1 MSNDY
6 SSSSDDEYN
15 PGSQNRFHIQI
26 PQQQLNLNEVRKQN
40 QKKEKSKFTKQT
52 SSNFNKVA
60 SKFQNKKSDTKKYPD
75 SYTPR
80 DPRASLNA
88 SRLSYASFEDDA
100 GGDGDSDSNDDD
112 DDDDEF
118 NPGGSSSSKQN
129 LPHFKFDAD
138 DIRKSQGP
146 IESDDDSDSDD
157 GSYQDQTHID
167 FTHIQQAPHEQ
178 FYHTDSSDEE
188 HEITKRNHGRPES
201 YHQDPLE
208 RTKSGSSGKSS
219 DEHFAAN
226 TASSSSDSSRQPRK
240 PSIHSMRSH
249 ETNQSASKKSMQ
261 SGSKE
266 STGGLRG
273 ILRKMSLADR
283 IPSQDHDISHSDTF
297 LGRVLSGGHQGLS
310 GGGLAPGASRA
321 SRDRNGNEDEEKR
334 VGFADH
340 DDRGDYHH
348 DNIELQPLS
357 KYDDLS
363 DEVKALVDQHIPD
376 ALLHSSN
383 TSANTSA
390 DVTPTRSTDDLI
402 NEKTKDENE
411 EAKKSTDKDSDE
423 HKDNPFYAPNPDL
436 FLRGHNDSEPN
447 ELADV
452 DGNYI
457 EPPKHVQA
465 GVLSSLLR
473 LYQQPMENK
482 SASSLTNVD
491 TNDSTVDSFDE
502 HKRPTLHLDLT
513 RFGTDVGAGVK
524 HGMKSAQHGASR
536 GYLNIKASGKALG
549 KAANKMRH
557 FDGKGGRSG
566 GGANDRPL
574 PDASDDDD
582 DDDDNG
588 GFGGGGGGNG
598 GVDGK
603 GKYDSA
609 GLPSFQ
615 NAKPK
620 MPKKRPTDPTN
631 KLKKLKRNKKAERL
645 RITVHIADVL
655 QRQRFIINMCRALM
669 LYGAPTH
676 RLEEY
681 MVMTSRVLEID
692 GQFIYF
698 PGCMLVS
705 FGDAATRTSEVHLV
719 RCAQGINLGKLS
731 DAHKLY
737 KAVTHDLIGVEEA
750 TKKLDD
756 LLKEKNKFPPWL
768 CVFYYGLGSL
778 AVTPFAFDGG
788 WIDLPISFGIG
799 LCVGFL
805 QFYVSTLSN
814 LYSNVF
820 EVSSAIVVSFIARG
834 IGSIR
839 GGDLFCFSAIAQGSL
854 AIILPGYIILSG
866 SLELQSRN
874 LVAGAVRMFYAIIYS
889 LFLGFGITLGS
900 ALFGWVYHDA
910 TSQNSCAK
918 GHTMDDKWRILFV
931 PLFAT
936 CLGLINQAKW
946 RQLPI
951 MIIIAGIGYIGSYF
965 AGKHFS
971 NVTEFTA
978 CIGAFIVGICGNLYS
993 RIWKGVAV
1001 SAMLPAIFVQVPS
1014 GIASKSSLIS
1024 GLQTADKITNRNGTE
1039 ETTTTTDSTSSLS
1052 FGATMVEVSI
1062 GISVGL
1068 FAAALFVYPFGKK
1081 GTGLFTL

>member
-6 SSSSDDEYN
+6 SSSSDDENFN
-15 PGSQNRFHIQI
+15 PSSQNRFHIQI

-40 QKKEKSKFTKQT
+40 QKKDNSKFLKQT

-60 SKFQNKKSDTKKYPD
+60 SKFNNKKSNAKKYPD

-88 SRLSYASFEDDA
+88 SRSSYASFEDE
-100 GGDGDSDSNDDD
+100 GERENNSDSDS
-112 DDDDEF
+112 DDDEF
-118 NPGGSSSSKQN
+118 NPGGPRSGNQN
-129 LPHFKFDAD
+129 LPHFKFDAN

-146 IESDDDSDSDD
+146 VQSDDDDDDSDD
-157 GSYQDQTHID
+157 GSYQDQTHTD
-167 FTHIQQAPHEQ
+167 FTHIQQTPHEQ

-188 HEITKRNHGRPES
+188 DARGNEGRPQS
-201 YHQDPLE
+201 YHHDPLE
-208 RTKSGSSGKSS
+208 RTKSSSSRKSS
-219 DEHFAAN
+219 DEHYVAN
-226 TASSSSDSSRQPRK
+226 SASSSSSSSKQNRK

-249 ETNQSASKKSMQ
+249 ETNQSASKKSMN
-261 SGSKE
+261 SASKD
-266 STGGLRG
+266 SSGGLRG

-297 LGRVLSGGHQGLS
+297 LGRVLTGGHQGLS

-321 SRDRNGNEDEEKR
+321 SRDKSGNDDEEKR
-334 VGFADH
+334 VGFAEH
-340 DDRGDYHH
+340 DDRGDNHA
-348 DNIELQPLS
+348 IELQPLS
-357 KYDDLS
+357 KYEDLS

-376 ALLHSSN
+376 ALLHSTN
-383 TSANTSA
+383 TSASTSA
-390 DVTPTRSTDDLI
+390 DVTPTRSTDDLL
-402 NEKTKDENE
+402 NEKSKDEKE
-411 EAKKSTDKDSDE
+411 ESKKSTDKDGDE
-423 HKDNPFYAPNPDL
+423 HKDNPFYAPNPDI

-457 EPPKHVQA
+457 EPPKKVQA

-502 HKRPTLHLDLT
+502 HRRPTSHLDLT
-513 RFGTDVGAGVK
+513 RFGTEVGAGVK
-524 HGMKSAQHGASR
+524 YGMKSAQHGASK
-536 GYLNIKASGKALG
+536 GYSNIKASGKALG
-549 KAANKMRH
+549 KAANRMRH
-557 FDGKGGRSG
+557 FDGKGEA
-566 GGANDRPL
+566 GANDRPL

-582 DDDDNG
+582 DDDED
-588 GFGGGGGGNG
+588 GFGGGSGGGP
-598 GVDGK
+598 DGK
-603 GKYDSA
+603 GKYDAS

-620 MPKKRPTDPTN
+620 MPKKRPTDPAN
-631 KLKKLKRNKKAERL
+631 KLKKLKRSKKAERL

-756 LLKEKNKFPPWL
+756 LLKEKNKFAPWL
-768 CVFYYGLGSL
+768 CVLYYALGSL
-778 AVTPFAFDGG
+778 AVTPYAFDGG

-799 LCVGFL
+799 LCVGVL
-805 QFYVSTLSN
+805 QYYVSTLSN

-854 AIILPGYIILSG
+854 AIILPGYIILTG

-874 LVAGAVRMFYAIIYS
+874 IVAGSVRMFYAIIYS

-918 GHTMDDKWRILFV
+918 GHSMDDKWRILFV

-951 MIIIAGIGYIGSYF
+951 MVIIASIGYIASYF

-1039 ETTTTTDSTSSLS
+1039 TTTTTDTTSSLS

>member
-1 MSNDY
+1 MSHDY
-6 SSSSDDEYN
+6 SSSSDDENFN
-15 PGSQNRFHIQI
+15 PSSQNRYHIQI

-40 QKKEKSKFTKQT
+40 QKKDNAKFTKQT
-52 SSNFNKVA
+52 SSKLNKVA
-60 SKFQNKKSDTKKYPD
+60 RRFQNKKSNAKKYLD

-88 SRLSYASFEDDA
+88 SRSSQGSFEDA
-100 GGDGDSDSNDDD
+100 YGEGNGDSDSDS
-112 DDDDEF
+112 DDEF
-118 NPGGSSSSKQN
+118 NPGGFQSGNQN
-129 LPHFKFDAD
+129 LPHFKFDAN

-146 IESDDDSDSDD
+146 IESDDDDDSDG
-157 GSYQDQTHID
+157 GSYQDQTHTD
-167 FTHIQQAPHEQ
+167 FTHIQQVPHEQ
-178 FYHTDSSDEE
+178 FYQTDSSDDEGE
-188 HEITKRNHGRPES
+188 RGHKGAPES
-201 YHQDPLE
+201 TRDPLE
-208 RTKSGSSGKSS
+208 RTKSGTSRKLS
-219 DEHFAAN
+219 DEHYAAN
-226 TASSSSDSSRQPRK
+226 TASSSSSSSKPNRK
-240 PSIHSMRSH
+240 PSIHSLRSH
-249 ETNQSASKKSMQ
+249 ESASKKSLN
-261 SGSKE
+261 SASKE
-266 STGGLRG
+266 SGGGGLRG

-283 IPSQDHDISHSDTF
+283 IPSQDQDISHSDTF
-297 LGRVLSGGHQGLS
+297 LGRVLAGGNEGLS
-310 GGGLAPGASRA
+310 GGGLAPGATRY
-321 SRDRNGNEDEEKR
+321 SRDKSGNEDEEKR
-334 VGFADH
+334 VGFADQ
-340 DDRGDYHH
+340 GDQHA
-348 DNIELQPLS
+348 IEMQPLS

-376 ALLHSSN
+376 ALLHSNN
-383 TSANTSA
+383 TSANTSGN
-390 DVTPTRSTDDLI
+390 VTPNRSHEDLL
-402 NEKTKDENE
+402 NEKAKDDKEESKKSSDKSENE
-411 EAKKSTDKDSDE
+411 N
-423 HKDNPFYAPNPDL
+423 KDNPFYAPNPDI

-447 ELADV
+447 ELAGV
-452 DGNYI
+452 DGNFI
-457 EPPKHVQA
+457 EPPKQVQA

-482 SASSLTNVD
+482 SASSLSQVD
-491 TNDSTVDSFDE
+491 TNDSAMDSFNDG
-502 HKRPTLHLDLT
+502 RATSHLDLT
-513 RFGTDVGAGVK
+513 KFGTEVGAGVK
-524 HGMKSAQHGASR
+524 YGMKSAQHGASK
-536 GYLNIKASGKALG
+536 GYSNIKASGKAFG
-549 KAANKMRH
+549 KAANKMRKGKSGASDKPLPDDSDDDGDDGDG
-557 FDGKGGRSG
+557 DGKGGPG
-566 GGANDRPL
+566 GD
-574 PDASDDDD
+574 
-582 DDDDNG
+582 
-588 GFGGGGGGNG
+588 GNG
-598 GVDGK
+598 RDPN
-603 GKYDSA
+603 

-620 MPKKRPTDPTN
+620 VPKKRPTDPANT
-631 KLKKLKRNKKAERL
+631 LKKLKRNKKAERL

-719 RCAQGINLGKLS
+719 RCAQGINLGKLT
-731 DAHKLY
+731 DTHKLY

-750 TKKLDD
+750 TAKLDE
-756 LLKEKNKFPPWL
+756 LLKKKNRYPPWM
-768 CVFYYGLGSL
+768 CVFLYALGSL
-778 AVTPFAFDGG
+778 AVTPYAFDGG
-788 WIDLPISFGIG
+788 WVDLPISFGIG

-805 QFYVSTLSN
+805 QYYVSTLSN

-854 AIILPGYIILSG
+854 AIILPGYIILTG

-910 TSQNSCAK
+910 TSSNSCPK
-918 GHTMDDKWRILFV
+918 GHSIDDKWRILFV
-931 PLFAT
+931 PMFAT
-936 CLGLINQAKW
+936 CLGLINQARW

-951 MIIIAGIGYIGSYF
+951 MVAIAGTSYVATYF
-965 AGKHFS
+965 SGKHFA

-978 CIGAFIVGICGNLYS
+978 CIGAFIIGICGNLYS

-1024 GLQTADKITNRNGTE
+1024 GVAAADKITNRNGTDSSS
-1039 ETTTTTDSTSSLS
+1039 TDSTTSLS
-1052 FGATMVEVSI
+1052 FGASMVEVSI

>member
-6 SSSSDDEYN
+6 SSSSDDENFN
-15 PGSQNRFHIQI
+15 PNPQHQFHVQI
-26 PQQQLNLNEVRKQN
+26 PSQQLNLNEVRKQN
-40 QKKEKSKFTKQT
+40 QKKDNSKFTKQT

-60 SKFQNKKSDTKKYPD
+60 SKFNNKKKSNAGKFPD

-88 SRLSYASFEDDA
+88 SRSSHGSFEDTR
-100 GGDGDSDSNDDD
+100 GDGYGDSDSDS
-112 DDDDEF
+112 DDDEF
-118 NPGGSSSSKQN
+118 DPGGSRSQSQSRSGDQN
-129 LPHFKFDAD
+129 LPHFKFDANE
-138 DIRKSQGP
+138 IRKSQGP
-146 IESDDDSDSDD
+146 VESDDDDSD
-157 GSYQDQTHID
+157 GASYQDQTHTD

-178 FYHTDSSDEE
+178 FYQTDSSDDEGDARAGY
-188 HEITKRNHGRPES
+188 KGRPES
-201 YHQDPLE
+201 IHQDPLDK
-208 RTKSGSSGKSS
+208 TKSGSSRKSS
-219 DEHFAAN
+219 DENYAAN
-226 TASSSSDSSRQPRK
+226 TASSSSASLKQNRK
-240 PSIHSMRSH
+240 PSMHSMHSH
-249 ETNQSASKKSMQ
+249 ETNHSASKRSTN
-261 SGSKE
+261 SAPKE
-266 STGGLRG
+266 SSGNGAGGLRG

-283 IPSQDHDISHSDTF
+283 IPSQDHDISHSDAF
-297 LGRVLSGGHQGLS
+297 LGKVLSGGNQGLS
-310 GGGLAPGASRA
+310 GGGLAPGATRY
-321 SRDRNGNEDEEKR
+321 SRDRNDDEEKR

-340 DDRGDYHH
+340 DDRGGENHP
-348 DNIELQPLS
+348 IELQPLS

-363 DEVKALVDQHIPD
+363 DEVKALVDQHIPESV
-376 ALLHSSN
+376 LHSNN

-390 DVTPTRSTDDLI
+390 NVTPTRSTEDLL
-402 NEKTKDENE
+402 NEKVSDENKE
-411 EAKKSTDKDSDE
+411 SKKRTSDDE
-423 HKDNPFYAPNPDL
+423 RKDNPLYAPNPDI
-436 FLRGHNDSEPN
+436 FLRGHNDSEPDK
-447 ELADV
+447 LAGI

-473 LYQQPMENK
+473 LYQQPLENK
-482 SASSLTNVD
+482 SASSLRQVD
-491 TNDSTVDSFDE
+491 TNDSAIDSFDE
-502 HKRPTLHLDLT
+502 HRRPTSHLDLT
-513 RFGTDVGAGVK
+513 RFGTEVGAGVK
-524 HGMKSAQHGASR
+524 YGMKSAQYGASK
-536 GYLNIKASGKALG
+536 GYKNIKASGKAIG
-549 KAANKMRH
+549 KAANKVRH
-557 FDGKGGRSG
+557 YDGKGR
-566 GGANDRPL
+566 GAGAYDKPL
-574 PDASDDDD
+574 PDGSDDDSNN
-582 DDDDNG
+582 DNDRSGEG
-588 GFGGGGGGNG
+588 GE
-598 GVDGK
+598 GK
-603 GKYDSA
+603 EKYDNT

-620 MPKKRPTDPTN
+620 MPKKRPTDPANT
-631 KLKKLKRNKKAERL
+631 LKKLKRNKKAERL

-655 QRQRFIINMCRALM
+655 QRQRFIINMCRAMM

-719 RCAQGINLGKLS
+719 RCAQGINLGKLV
-731 DAHKLY
+731 DTHQLY
-737 KAVTHDLIGVEEA
+737 KGVTHDLIGVEEA

-756 LLKEKNKFPPWL
+756 LLKQKNKFSPWWCML
-768 CVFYYGLGSL
+768 FYALGSL
-778 AVTPFAFDGG
+778 AVTPYAFDGG
-788 WIDLPISFGIG
+788 WADLPISFGIG

-805 QFYVSTLSN
+805 QYYVATLSN
-814 LYSNVF
+814 LYANVF

-854 AIILPGYIILSG
+854 AIILPGYIILTG

-874 LVAGAVRMFYAIIYS
+874 IVAGSVRMFYAIIYS

-910 TSQNSCAK
+910 TSESSCPA
-918 GHTMDDKWRILFV
+918 GHTIDDKWRILFV
-931 PLFAT
+931 PLFAS
-936 CLGLINQAKW
+936 CLALVNQAKW

-951 MIIIAGIGYIGSYF
+951 MVIIACIGYIATYF

-971 NVTEFTA
+971 SVTEFTA

-993 RIWKGVAV
+993 RIFKGVAV
-1001 SAMLPAIFVQVPS
+1001 AALLPAIFVQVPS

-1024 GLQTADKITNRNGTE
+1024 GVQTADEITNRNGTE
-1039 ETTTTTDSTSSLS
+1039 TMTTDYASSLS
-1052 FGATMVEVSI
+1052 FGATMTEVSI

-1068 FAAALFVYPFGKK
+1068 FAAALVVYPFGKK